1 MFSNTIKKNDLYLKI
16 GEKLVTG
23 RKASRRKINSISK
36 KLNLSHDYI
45 NWIESGDIENFPKYV
60 PVHAFINSY
69 AKLLKVDISIE
80 LEELRK
86 YSNENYD
93 GEKKIKIFPN
103 PLPSNLVIFIVGF
116 VLLCFILVTY
126 LEG

>member
-1 MFSNTIKKNDLYLKI
+1 MFSNSLKKNELYIKI

-23 RKASRRKINSISK
+23 RKTSRRKINSISK

-45 NWIESGDIENFPKYV
+45 NWIESGEIQNFPKYV

-86 YSNENYD
+86 FSNENVE
-93 GEKKIKIFPN
+93 GEKKTKIFPN

-116 VLLCFILVTY
+116 VLICFILVKF
-126 LEG
+126 L

>member
-1 MFSNTIKKNDLYLKI
+1 MFSNSLKKNELYIKI
-16 GEKLVTG
+16 GEKLVIG
-23 RKASRRKINSISK
+23 RKTSRRKINSISK

-45 NWIESGDIENFPKYV
+45 NWIESGEIQNFPKYV

-86 YSNENYD
+86 FSNENVE
-93 GEKKIKIFPN
+93 GEKKTKIFPN

-116 VLLCFILVTY
+116 VLICFILVKF
-126 LEG
+126 L